1 MDLFCY
7 IHIRKIQKD
16 KIIEENYNSKTT
28 NGSSSGLRKE
38 GTILPTMEKSKM
50 ASNANY
56 THYNNVIKTD
66 LSSQNETE
74 SIEKVTPSLLV
85 QSSKFPKT
93 DISSIK
99 RSKYN
104 PKISEPIK
112 IDGVELRKY
121 DSLELSGI

>member
-1 MDLFCY
+1 MCH
-7 IHIRKIQKD
+7 INIRKIQKD
-16 KIIEENYNSKTT
+16 KIIEENYNSKAT
-28 NGSSSGLRKE
+28 NGLSSGLRRE
-38 GTILPTMEKSKM
+38 STILPTVEKSKM
-50 ASNANY
+50 AANANY
-56 THYNNVIKTD
+56 SHYNNVIKAD
-66 LSSQNETE
+66 LSSQNETQ
-74 SIEKVTPSLLV
+74 SIEKVTPSLFV

-104 PKISEPIK
+104 SKINEPVK